1 MRSSLFIVS
10 IILTAGLLV
19 GPAKSEVA
27 AQNRAGIGDVVSRVR
42 AFDHLTEPRIDVP
55 AGDQENGTM
64 RQLCPE
70 DFDTCQK
77 YWPYTANFVDNYTI
91 PLRDKE
97 LLILRTAWLSRGD
110 YVWGRHNLTGLGAG
124 LTEEEIRRITTG
136 PDAVEWSAEDRM
148 LLRVADQLHSS
159 RFIADEIWIPLATR
173 YSQTQLVE
181 IVLIVGNYT
190 QLIMFQNALGAQL
203 PQHITGLPTAGEQ

>member
-1 MRSSLFIVS
+1 MRAFLFIVS
-10 IILTAGLLV
+10 IILTAGLLF
-19 GPAKSEVA
+19 GPGMFEMA
-27 AQNRAGIGDVVSRVR
+27 AQNRADIGDVINRVSS
-42 AFDHLTEPRIDVP
+42 FEHLTVPRIEVP
-55 AGDQENGTM
+55 AGDQDNGIM

-70 DFDTCQK
+70 EFDTCGK
-77 YWPYTANFVDNYTI
+77 YWPYTANFVENYTI

-124 LTEEEIRRITTG
+124 LTEEEIHRITIG

-148 LLRVADQLHSS
+148 LLRVADELHSS
-159 RFIADEIWIPLATR
+159 RFITDGIWSALATR
-173 YSQTQLVE
+173 YSKTQLVE

-203 PQHITGLPTAGEQ
+203 PQHITGLPATAE